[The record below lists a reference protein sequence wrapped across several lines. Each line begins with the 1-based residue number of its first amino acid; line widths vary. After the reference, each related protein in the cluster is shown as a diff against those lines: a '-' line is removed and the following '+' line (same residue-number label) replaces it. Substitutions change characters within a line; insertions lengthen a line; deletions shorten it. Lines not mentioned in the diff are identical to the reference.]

1 MRLRAAFD
9 GYDAS
14 DATLIAPLTIRQDSS
29 EAIST
34 CELTIFQG
42 QGVARYDQSRYG
54 QATYQGWSPQE
65 WNEVV
70 IWDQDTAQIMFA
82 GYVLAIARAIEGPY
96 VRYELQCSDW
106 AIILERRLITQSW
119 PAGTPDSTVV
129 ADLLSVVPE
138 LTEGMIV
145 TQIGDL
151 GALEYKDSRV
161 RDVLDDVCAL
171 TGSEWNVSYDGRL
184 NYYRQGSIL
193 PPFGLS
199 DRPDGVTTMPYQI
212 EDIGSDFADAANR
225 VTVLGAV
232 TDTGEIR
239 AVADHAASQTQYGLL
254 SITLVDRN
262 LSDPAT
268 AQLWALTEVN
278 TRSFPKPTY
287 TVVVWEPGLTRG
299 MTVPIEAV
307 KYGID
312 RDMILR
318 SLEIVIAAPDPARV
332 PVTGHVLKYTATL
345 GWRPPDMTYTLRRMQ
360 RKPVQST
367 KAPSVGVPPGS
378 IGPGDFVEG
387 IAPVYIVAGKPTDWS
402 PYPADAVFF
411 NTLDRKL
418 YRRIAGDDWTAVVD
432 AAEIEG
438 QLQTDQLA
446 PGSVTTTVLAD
457 GSVVTAKIPAGAIQ
471 EPQIAASAVTA
482 NAIAANAV
490 YAEAVQANAIRS
502 IHLIANAVV
511 AGKIAALAVVAGN
524 IAADA
529 VTAGTIAAAAVVA
542 GNVAANA
549 IAANNIQAGAI
560 TADKIQAGS
569 IDSSKLNAVEIAVGY
584 GSNKPGRIAVYDTA
598 FNLVALVGDLSG
610 VGGTPIGVYG
620 GWFKRG
626 AFGGTG
632 YSDSRVYTDNSG
644 NLFIRQA
651 DFQID
656 GPGGTVLRTSPA
668 NFDTTYSTVA
678 LTSTLGGDQT
688 SFVSRGLIVYSGGH
702 QCGAINRAPGGAW
715 GEMTLRNSSGTLSVI
730 VDGNAG
736 TVRADGGFTTAGY
749 AGIGTPPSAGTYIDF
764 LSLGG
769 APWRMYVRGGIITA
783 VVPA

>member
-70 IWDQDTAQIMFA
+70 IWDQDTTQIMFA

-129 ADLLSVVPE
+129 ADVLRVVPE
-138 LTEGMIV
+138 LTEGTIV

-171 TGSEWNVSYDGRL
+171 TGGEWNVSYDGKL

-239 AVADHAASQTQYGLL
+239 AVADHAVSQTQYGLL

-268 AQLWALTEVN
+268 AQVWAQTEVA

-318 SLEIVIAAPDPARV
+318 SLEIVIAAPDPARL
-332 PVTGHVLKYTATL
+332 PESGHVLKYTATL

-367 KAPSVGVPPGS
+367 KAPMAVVDIPP
-378 IGPGDFVEG
+378 IGPDDFVEG
-387 IAPVYIVAGKPTDWS
+387 IAPVYIVGGKPTDWTQ
-402 PYPADAVFF
+402 YPADAVFF
-411 NTLDRKL
+411 NTTDRKL
-418 YRRIAGDDWTAVVD
+418 YRRTGDDWTAVVD

-438 QLQTDQLA
+438 QLQTTQLA
-446 PGSVTTTVLAD
+446 PGSVTSTVLAD

-610 VGGTPIGVYG
+610 VGGTPFGVYG

-668 NFDTTYSTVA
+668 NFDSTYSTVA
-678 LTSTLGGDQT
+678 LTSTLGSDQT

-702 QCGAINRAPGGAW
+702 QCGAFNRAPGGAW
-715 GEMTLRNSSGTLSVI
+715 GEMTLRNSSGTLSI
-730 VDGNAG
+730 IADGNTG
-736 TVRADGGFTTAGY
+736 RVRADGGFAVAGDTGM
-749 AGIGTPPSAGTYIDF
+749 AWTYIDITAW
-764 LSLGG
+764 GG
-769 APWRMYVRGGIITA
+769 AHYRIDVRGGIITN
-783 VVPA
+783 VYPV